1 MSCQWRHNS
10 HDNWEMT
17 QSNPPSE
24 LPNDPIISTSSN
36 PDERSSSPAMQDE
49 HTQQSCGGSAQEIP
63 DSLFSNAAQAET
75 EPIPRDDYMP
85 SPEDMLLPDSPSHP
99 SLPSDFDD
107 HIMSR
112 RITETE
118 AIQTPAMSSGHIA
131 GRENGNISISDES
144 ASDFEMS
151 ESEGDGSDSTYI
163 VGASTRRGKKKA
175 SDKKASSKASRSQ
188 TTAKSDGQ
196 NASVAKEA
204 KQASAIKG
212 RPRKVE
218 STSKTASRRTKQV
231 ANTTSVQNPAANPKA
246 KPIATQSRTSRHFQ
260 KGNKDDGLE
269 NLDKAVQKPQ
279 PPPGGQRAKLKSS
292 TARLPK
298 KSFYGGSNDG
308 PSAQVAQDTNKGT
321 KPQPM
326 SDTGSGVKQSSNNR
340 KQLYPASPIRIE
352 DSDDGDDGDDYVW
365 YPPES
370 PAKEHKPP
378 PKAPVSSKHSSKVPE
393 VAVGPNSKKKRS
405 PIQSEPKLRN
415 SKNSPTRTYGQKP
428 NKSINNNTQ
437 FHGTRHEEAL
447 HVEEPI
453 PSESEKPQNQK
464 PDISGSNPNPK
475 PDKNIALTRVKK
487 ESNKTDKRKS
497 VPERILEKPPT
508 EATTAKRYSEPSED
522 TDMAPPRSHA
532 PAEPQAAST
541 QRALRKELA
550 TSASVASVTKDEVEQ
565 IAPRSLAIHQE
576 PGYLDKL
583 HDSQNHHLSI
593 RSDSP
598 KQELSDNYSA
608 NLKASTKQKIPDHNE
623 NSEEPKSKVN
633 QELSPVQRV
642 KSLLPAQSAGSGQG
656 ETYTRD
662 VQEGL
667 GGLNIHVEQAR
678 KTSVP
683 ANGQNSLHMEAEGY
697 KKYSVNLAEATK
709 RSDISKSDNSLKPS
723 SIIVG
728 NEVVFGRNPP
738 QEPQQPA
745 KYKEHFRFLDEHQ
758 AWFNHKTSW
767 PQQTPLNFESQLHQA
782 SGLSSADRLQP
793 LADSSMRL
801 TTLKDME
808 NHQHVSNPKSRI
820 IFPSSPSERPL
831 AKNTND
837 LMPQAPQLHPKSVD
851 FASRIAQGYEQAD
864 FHQEANREVVNERTS
879 YEPVKQQLSWFQ
891 PKVATKS
898 RMDSKQL
905 SPESAGFVGVHNGK
919 GPRGYGKQQRN
930 LTSKPRYEA
939 KWQNAVEAASSGV
952 VDTLHFISTSLL
964 EHLRTREESVFAIV
978 HEYKRNGT
986 KISEKLVKRQTEE
999 WRNASTAVEQKCL
1012 EVATLYEAL
1021 SKETQ
1026 GFRAKCL
1033 SKRRDQAY
1041 AEWQQ
1046 QTARVKDAIRAAR
1059 EETTLGRE
1067 Q

>member
-36 PDERSSSPAMQDE
+36 PDERSSSPAIQDE
-49 HTQQSCGGSAQEIP
+49 HTQQSCGVSTQEIA

-75 EPIPRDDYMP
+75 EPIPRDHYMP

-99 SLPSDFDD
+99 SLPSDFED
-107 HIMSR
+107 HITSR

-118 AIQTPAMSSGHIA
+118 ATQPPEIDSKHIA

-175 SDKKASSKASRSQ
+175 SDKKAASKASRSQ
-188 TTAKSDGQ
+188 ATAKSDAQ

-204 KQASAIKG
+204 KQANAIKG

-218 STSKTASRRTKQV
+218 STSKTASKRTKQA
-231 ANTTSVQNPAANPKA
+231 ANTTGVQNPPANPKA
-246 KPIATQSRTSRHFQ
+246 KPVATQSRTSRYFQ
-260 KGNKDDGLE
+260 KGNKDGSLE
-269 NLDKAVQKPQ
+269 NLDKAIQKPQ
-279 PPPGGQRAKLKSS
+279 SSPGEQRVKLKPS

-298 KSFYGGSNDG
+298 KSFYGGSNDD

-321 KPQPM
+321 KPQSM
-326 SDTGSGVKQSSNNR
+326 SNTGSGVKQSSSNR
-340 KQLYPASPIRIE
+340 KQLYPASPIRVD
-352 DSDDGDDGDDYVW
+352 DSDDGDDYVW

-378 PKAPVSSKHSSKVPE
+378 PKAPISSKPSSNMPE

-405 PIQSEPKLRN
+405 PVQSEPKLRN
-415 SKNSPTRTYGQKP
+415 SKNSTTRTYGQKS
-428 NKSINNNTQ
+428 NKSTDSNTQ
-437 FHGTRHEEAL
+437 SQGTRRQEAL
-447 HVEEPI
+447 HIEEPML
-453 PSESEKPQNQK
+453 SESEQPKNQK
-464 PDISGSNPNPK
+464 PDISGSNPIPK

-497 VPERILEKPPT
+497 VPARVLEKSPT
-508 EATTAKRYSEPSED
+508 EATTAKRDSEPGED
-522 TDMAPPRSHA
+522 TDIVPPRRHA
-532 PAEPQAAST
+532 PAESQAAST
-541 QRALRKELA
+541 QRAPGKELA
-550 TSASVASVTKDEVEQ
+550 TSPSVASVTKDEVEQ
-565 IAPRSLAIHQE
+565 TAPGSLTIHKE
-576 PGYLDKL
+576 PEYLFEL
-583 HDSQNHHLSI
+583 HGNQDHHPIMQSG
-593 RSDSP
+593 SP
-598 KQELSDNYSA
+598 KQGLSDNYLD
-608 NLKASTKQKIPDHNE
+608 NLKVSTKQKIPDHNE
-623 NSEEPKSKVN
+623 NSKEAKSKIT
-633 QELSPVQRV
+633 QKLSSVQRV
-642 KSLLPAQSAGSGQG
+642 KSPPPAQSTGSGQG
-656 ETYTRD
+656 EAHTRD
-662 VQEGL
+662 AQKGL
-667 GGLNIHVEQAR
+667 GDLNIHVEQVH
-678 KTSVP
+678 KTSIP
-683 ANGQNSLHMEAEGY
+683 ANGPKSLHMEAEGY
-697 KKYSVNLAEATK
+697 KKYGINLAETTK
-709 RSDISKSDNSLKPS
+709 RSNISKPDSSLKPS

-728 NEVVFGRNPP
+728 NGVVFERNPL
-738 QEPQQPA
+738 QEPQQPTE
-745 KYKEHFRFLDEHQ
+745 YKEQFRFSDEHQ
-758 AWFNHKTSW
+758 AWFNHKISW
-767 PQQTPLNFESQLHQA
+767 PQQMPLNFESQLHQA
-782 SGLSSADRLQP
+782 SVLSSADRLQP
-793 LADSSMRL
+793 LADSSMRP
-801 TTLKDME
+801 TTLKDMD

-831 AKNTND
+831 ARNTND
-837 LMPQAPQLHPKSVD
+837 LMPQAPQLHPKSVE

-864 FHQEANREVVNERTS
+864 FHQEANREVVNERTI
-879 YEPVKQQLSWFQ
+879 YEPAKQQLSWFQ

-898 RMDSKQL
+898 RMDTKHL
-905 SPESAGFVGVHNGK
+905 PPESADFVGLYNGK
-919 GPRGYGKQQRN
+919 GSRGYGKQQSN

-939 KWQNAVEAASSGV
+939 KWQEAVEAASSGV

-978 HEYKRNGT
+978 HEYRRNGT
-986 KISEKLVKRQTEE
+986 KVSEKLVKRQTEE

-1026 GFRAKCL
+1026 GFRAKCS

-1046 QTARVKDAIRAAR
+1046 QTARVKDAIRKAR